1 MRTSLIVC
9 ALIAVVVAAPA
20 PAAAGKREPT
30 VVVSTGRL
38 VVLGDRQELREHL
51 EKADKLLA
59 DSLRKA
65 ARRPLLEE
73 LLGNARNRLDNAR
86 EFLGFEREEEDAKA
100 IQKEG
105 REDDERLADAV
116 VSQRLVVSDLDT
128 LWWELGRA
136 DFNLSKAGAV
146 ADKPDL
152 QGLVEQAR
160 GEVSLVRAALARMV
174 DLGAPAGERPQ
185 PQAQPLPDKRGGGMA
200 LPTFPPPPQPMG
212 EPTFQALL
220 GALDR
225 EAFADDRLRVLET
238 AAPALLFSVDQEL
251 EVLGRFPFSRH
262 KLDAARLLRDRVAEK
277 GGEFRLYSAFTFES
291 DKEALK
297 RILAGEK
304 LEAVA
309 PIDND
314 ALDRLVAALK
324 KGFATQIGH
333 QILRDEA
340 GRRWFVI
347 DQVSRILGVFP
358 TFDARLR
365 ALQILRPRVLDPE
378 GWQKLEPL
386 FATMEDRA
394 QLRAQFVSGR

>member
-1 MRTSLIVC
+1 MRSLLVVC
-9 ALIAVVVAAPA
+9 SLLSVAAPA
-20 PAAAGKREPT
+20 AVGKREPT

-38 VVLGDRQELREHL
+38 IVLGDRQELREHL

-59 DSLRKA
+59 DALRKA
-65 ARRPLLEE
+65 ARKPLLEE
-73 LLGNARNRLDNAR
+73 LLTNARNRVDNAR
-86 EFLGFEREEEDAKA
+86 ELLGFEREDEEAKA
-100 IQKEG
+100 IPKEG

-136 DFNLSKAGAV
+136 DFNLSKAEAV

-152 QGLVEQAR
+152 RAVLEQAR
-160 GEVSLVRAALARMV
+160 GEVSLARGTLAKMV
-174 DLGAPAGERPQ
+174 DLGAPAAAAPSREAAAAPAAK
-185 PQAQPLPDKRGGGMA
+185 PAFPMPS
-200 LPTFPPPPQPMG
+200 FPPAPQPMS

-220 GALDR
+220 VAVDR
-225 EAFADDRLRVLET
+225 EAFAEDRLRALET
-238 AAPALLFSVDQEL
+238 AAPTLLFSVDQEL
-251 EVLGRFPFSRH
+251 QLLGRFAFSHH
-262 KLDAARLLRDRVAEK
+262 KLRVARLLEDRLAEK

-297 RILAGEK
+297 RILAGGEPETPK
-304 LEAVA
+304 

-314 ALDRLVAALK
+314 GLDQLVAQLK
-324 KGFATQIGH
+324 KGFASQVGH
-333 QILRDEA
+333 QILREEA
-340 GRRWFVI
+340 GRRWFLV
-347 DQVSRILGVFP
+347 DQVSRVLGVFP

-365 ALQILRPRVLDPE
+365 ALQILRARVLDPE

-394 QLRAQFVSGR
+394 QLRAQFASGR